1 VEEENMALYLVH
13 MTATEFQAEIGV
25 ELNTQREAMVVD
37 YEEMSKLYHT
47 VAPIMTIQ
55 AHTKVRVAILKE
67 AMTTFDK
74 IHEWSVK
81 YPGAPMMVPKKD
93 WITMEN
99 TKVQLC
105 IKIQSKENLMK
116 DVDMVFISYRQMLSA
131 LESIIQLHG
140 VPSMGEVR

>member
-1 VEEENMALYLVH
+1 MALSLVH